1 MYISRGIFQVLSYII
16 FGAIVWIWFF
26 VEESERTIPIV
37 FLVLLFIALS
47 FEYLRQGYS
56 IKKSGPG

>member
-1 MYISRGIFQVLSYII
+1 MYISRGIFQAVSYII

-26 VEESERTIPIV
+26 VEETERIVPIV
-37 FLVLLFIALS
+37 FLVLLFIVLS

-56 IKKSGPG
+56 TKKSGPG